1 MAQKLPPWYLFNVLQ
16 LYYSRGM
23 LPEGKRDELKKKQ
36 KQKTDIIIFLLS
48 GAFLFLS
55 GTLIVSKVKNMSKPE
70 RN

>member
-1 MAQKLPPWYLFNVLQ
+1 
-16 LYYSRGM
+16 M